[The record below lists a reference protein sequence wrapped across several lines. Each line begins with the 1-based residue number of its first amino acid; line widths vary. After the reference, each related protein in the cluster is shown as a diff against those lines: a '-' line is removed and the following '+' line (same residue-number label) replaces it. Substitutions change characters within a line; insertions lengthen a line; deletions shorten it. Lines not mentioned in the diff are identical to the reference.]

1 MRKKRAAPETISRD
15 IISLCEVWMA
25 GNITNH
31 DFRQSYQATLKEHR
45 LPEGEA
51 SKFKNAFDMALEMGE
66 AVDQAINDLEVV
78 QEGDNKSPTFLR
90 AYFFSKHVK
99 SVKPVL
105 FAAALYDRK

>member
-31 DFRQSYQATLKEHR
+31 DFQQSYQATLKEHR
-45 LPEGEA
+45 LPEGET

-66 AVDQAINDLEVV
+66 AVNQAINDLEVIEET
-78 QEGDNKSPTFLR
+78 QTNCPTFLR
-90 AYFFSKHVK
+90 SYFFARHVK